1 MKRLA
6 FTLLASLALCA
17 CATSGDPKGAESHA
31 APAAG
36 GFVVSERVK
45 ASGDVRAD
53 FEQAVGLLQ
62 QEQYA
67 SAIALL
73 TQVTAAAPQL
83 TAAWIDLGMAHARVN
98 DLEHA
103 RTCLEKA
110 IELNPRHPV
119 AYNELGMVQRR
130 TGHFAEA
137 RQSYEKALE
146 LQPDF
151 RFARRNLAILCDLY
165 LADASCALEQYE
177 LYVQAAPDD
186 ETATR
191 WVADLRARAGK

>member
-1 MKRLA
+1 MTSRVHI
-6 FTLLASLALCA
+6 LLAALALCA
-17 CATSGDPKGAESHA
+17 CATSGDPKPGESAA

-73 TQVTAAAPQL
+73 TQVTEAAPQL

-98 DLEHA
+98 DLERA

-110 IELNPRHPV
+110 IQTNPRHPV

-130 TGHFAEA
+130 SGRFAEA

-146 LQPDF
+146 LQPEF

-165 LADASCALEQYE
+165 LADAGCALEQYE

-191 WVADLRARAGK
+191 WVADLRARAGR

>member
-1 MKRLA
+1 MTSRVHI
-6 FTLLASLALCA
+6 LLASLALCA
-17 CATSGDPKGAESHA
+17 CATSGDPKAGQSAA

-73 TQVTAAAPQL
+73 TQVTEAAPQL

-98 DLEHA
+98 DLERA

-110 IELNPRHPV
+110 IQTNPRHPV

-130 TGHFAEA
+130 SGRFAEA

-146 LQPDF
+146 LQPEF

-165 LADASCALEQYE
+165 LADAGCALEQYE

-186 ETATR
+186 EAATR